1 MLLIPIKDDNPTVR
15 QPVVTVGIIVA
26 CVLVFLYQL
35 TLPEVAQERFELRFG
50 MIPALLLD
58 DTIGTKN
65 IGIPP
70 WATIFTA
77 MFVHGG
83 FAHIAGNML
92 FLWIFG
98 NNIEDTLGHLRFT
111 LFYAVSGI
119 AAGLTQAMVDPH
131 STLPMVGASGA
142 ISGVLGAYLVL
153 YPQARVTLL
162 FWFFIFI
169 RTFEAPAY
177 AVLGLWFVFQLFNG
191 LLSDP
196 GAGGVAFFAHI
207 GGFIAGMALIFL
219 FKPGTARYVGQPPR
233 RGPWG

>member
-1 MLLIPIKDDNPTVR
+1 MLLIPIKDENPTVR
-15 QPVVTVGIIVA
+15 PPVVTVSIIVA
-26 CVLVFLYQL
+26 CVAVFLYQL
-35 TLPEVAQERFELRFG
+35 TMPEPVQERFIFRFG

-58 DTIGTKN
+58 DAVGAKH

-70 WATIFTA
+70 WATIFTS
-77 MFVHGG
+77 MFLHGG

-98 NNIEDTLGHLRFT
+98 NNIEDALGHVRFV
-111 LFYAVSGI
+111 LFYVLTGVAAAMAQAV
-119 AAGLTQAMVDPH
+119 VDPH

-153 YPQARVTLL
+153 HPQARVTLL
-162 FWFFIFI
+162 FWIFVFV

-177 AVLGLWFVFQLFNG
+177 AVLGLWFGFQVVNG
-191 LLSDP
+191 LLADP
-196 GAGGVAFFAHI
+196 AEGGVAFFAHI
-207 GGFIAGMALIFL
+207 GGFVAGAALIWL
-219 FKPGTARYVGQPPR
+219 FRPGTVRVVGPPPR

>member
-15 QPVVTVGIIVA
+15 PPVVTVGIIAA

-35 TLPEVAQERFELRFG
+35 TLPESGQDRFVLRFG

-58 DTIGTKN
+58 DTIGAKN

-70 WATIFTA
+70 WATIFTS

-98 NNIEDTLGHLRFT
+98 NNIEDVLGHLRFF
-111 LFYAVSGI
+111 LFYAVAGV
-119 AAGLTQAMVDPH
+119 AAALTQAMVDPH

-162 FWFFIFI
+162 FWIFIFI

-177 AVLGLWFVFQLFNG
+177 AVLGLWFAFQLVNG
-191 LLSDP
+191 LLADP
-196 GAGGVAFFAHI
+196 ADGGVAFYAHI
-207 GGFIAGMALIFL
+207 GGFVAGMALIFL
-219 FKPGTARYVGQPPR
+219 FKPGTARFVGQPPR

>member
-1 MLLIPIKDDNPTVR
+1 MLLIPIKDANPTVR
-15 QPVVTVGIIVA
+15 PPVVTVALIIG
-26 CVLVFLYQL
+26 CVVVFLYQL
-35 TLPEVAQERFELRFG
+35 TLPEALQERFVLRFG

-58 DTIGTKN
+58 DTMGAKH

-70 WATIFTA
+70 WATIFTS

-98 NNIEDTLGHLRFT
+98 NNIEDALGHLRFV
-111 LFYAVSGI
+111 LFYGLAGI
-119 AAGLTQAMVDPH
+119 AAAMAQAAIDPH

-142 ISGVLGAYLVL
+142 ISGVLGGYLVL
-153 YPQARVTLL
+153 HPHARVTLL
-162 FWFFIFI
+162 FWIFVFV

-177 AVLGLWFVFQLFNG
+177 AVLGLWFAFQVVNG
-191 LLSDP
+191 VLADP
-196 GAGGVAFFAHI
+196 ADGGVAFFAHI
-207 GGFIAGMALIFL
+207 GGFVAGLVLIFL
-219 FKPGTARYVGQPPR
+219 FRPGTARYVGEPPR

>member
-1 MLLIPIKDDNPTVR
+1 MLLIPIKDENPTVR
-15 QPVVTVGIIVA
+15 PPVVTVGIIVA
-26 CVLVFLYQL
+26 CVVVFLYQL
-35 TLPEVAQERFELRFG
+35 TIPEALQDRFIFRFG

-58 DTIGTKN
+58 DAVGAKH

-70 WATIFTA
+70 WATVFTS
-77 MFVHGG
+77 MFLHGG

-98 NNIEDTLGHLRFT
+98 NNVEDALGHLRFV
-111 LFYAVSGI
+111 LFYGLCGV
-119 AAGLTQAMVDPH
+119 AAGMTQALVDPH

-153 YPQARVTLL
+153 TPQARVTML
-162 FWFFIFI
+162 FWIFIFV

-177 AVLGLWFVFQLFNG
+177 LVLGLWFAFQVVNG
-191 LLSDP
+191 LMADP
-196 GAGGVAFFAHI
+196 AEGGVAFFAHI
-207 GGFIAGMALIFL
+207 GGFVAGAALILL
-219 FKPGTARYVGQPPR
+219 FKPGTVRYVGAPPR